1 MAAATTRP
9 SAEAGRNFAPREHG
23 ATAMLL
29 TPFFCAAI
37 LLRQFSWLELVA
49 LAAIGCAFAIKDP
62 LVVMARQRLV
72 WKQEHAETKPAKRS
86 AVVEFALLSAC
97 GLVLVLTRD
106 WRPFILL
113 FMAAA
118 GFTVLAVRM
127 NVRNRQR
134 SEWFQVASAVALTS
148 TSLAACLS
156 ARGSIPG
163 WGWLLWLLSALQ
175 AATGIFVVHARL
187 DARIA
192 ARKGVAPD
200 SGSRRAAWLCQIVL
214 LLAAALSAYWGRF
227 WISAALALAAAGY
240 WLELR
245 RQKDP
250 ASLQMTL
257 QRVGQQALAL
267 SIAYSLMVV
276 IGLW

>member
-1 MAAATTRP
+1 MAATTARP
-9 SAEAGRNFAPREHG
+9 AIDAGRNFVPREHG

-29 TPFFCAAI
+29 MPFFCAAI

-49 LAAIGCAFAIKDP
+49 LVAIGCAFAIKDP
-62 LVVMARQRLV
+62 LVVIARQRLV
-72 WKQEHAETKPAKRS
+72 WKHEHAETKPAKRS

-97 GLVLVLTRD
+97 GLLLVLTRD

-113 FMAAA
+113 FLAA
-118 GFTVLAVRM
+118 GAFTVLAVMM

-156 ARGSIPG
+156 ARASIPG
-163 WGWLLWLLSALQ
+163 WCWLLWLLSTLQ
-175 AATGIFVVHARL
+175 ATAGIFVVHARL
-187 DARIA
+187 DARVA

-200 SGSRRAAWLCQIVL
+200 TGSRRAALLCQIML
-214 LLAAALSAYWGRF
+214 LLAAALFAYRGRF
-227 WISAALALAAAGY
+227 WIAAALAVATAGY
-240 WLELR
+240 WMELR

-257 QRVGQQALAL
+257 KRVGQQALTL
-267 SIAYSLMVV
+267 SIVYSLMIV